1 MLSHPMGEMRI
12 LSKEAGNK
20 QIRAVCDRGVGRRSV
35 WPAEGGKIGAEHD
48 IQPKERRAGCR
59 APKRKGQRQRT
70 EGLETVQCPCI
81 FNRQSAYAVSTGCLT
96 TNHWQ
101 DKSVGDAISN
111 PTQICQRY
119 QRTLPFSPT
128 IMRAIHSLPLINRK
142 KKSEREGGHYDPSR
156 TMQSATTTTMQQC

>member
-20 QIRAVCDRGVGRRSV
+20 QIRAVRDRGVGRPSV

-59 APKRKGQRQRT
+59 APKCKGQRQRT

-101 DKSVGDAISN
+101 DKSVGDANDEGYRQSHTNNANAINEHSHSV
-111 PTQICQRY
+111 PLLCV
-119 QRTLPFSPT
+119 PF
-128 IMRAIHSLPLINRK
+128 I
-142 KKSEREGGHYDPSR
+142 PSH
-156 TMQSATTTTMQQC
+156 

>member
-20 QIRAVCDRGVGRRSV
+20 QIRAVRDRGVGRRSV

-70 EGLETVQCPCI
+70 KGLETVQCPCI
-81 FNRQSAYAVSTGCLT
+81 FNRQSAYAVLTGCLT

-101 DKSVGDAISN
+101 DKSVGDANDEGYRQSHTN
-111 PTQICQRY
+111 NA
-119 QRTLPFSPT
+119 TLSTNTPIQSHYYACHSFPP
-128 IMRAIHSLPLINRK
+128 IDQQKEEMR
-142 KKSEREGGHYDPSR
+142 ERG
-156 TMQSATTTTMQQC
+156 